1 MITMSKEELL
11 GLKVSIQF
19 NSYKNILEINVASKK
34 NVWITLRRKVNILHE
49 IQTIIFQINCN
60 IRNSIE

>member
-19 NSYKNILEINVASKK
+19 DAYKNILEINVASKK
-34 NVWITLRRKVNILHE
+34 NV
-49 IQTIIFQINCN
+49 
-60 IRNSIE
+60 

>member
-19 NSYKNILEINVASKK
+19 NAYKNILEINVASKK
-34 NVWITLRRKVNILHE
+34 NVRITLRWKVNILHE

>member
-1 MITMSKEELL
+1 L

-19 NSYKNILEINVASKK
+19 NAYKNILEINVASKK
-34 NVWITLRRKVNILHE
+34 NVWITLRWKVNILHE

>member
-19 NSYKNILEINVASKK
+19 NAYKNILEISVASKK
-34 NVWITLRRKVNILHE
+34 NVWITPRWKVNILHE

-60 IRNSIE
+60 IRNSIK

>member
-19 NSYKNILEINVASKK
+19 DAYKNILEINVASKK
-34 NVWITLRRKVNILHE
+34 NVWITLRWKVNILHE